1 MSQHCQDLIS
11 PRRCRQNVGL
21 LLEISQV
28 LTITNAEL
36 VNVVFETN
44 IFPGNCLSIK
54 GLQYQIILTDEYLK
68 GTGLGISVW
77 IMLLG

>member
-1 MSQHCQDLIS
+1 MLGRSQD
-11 PRRCRQNVGL
+11 
-21 LLEISQV
+21 

-54 GLQYQIILTDEYLK
+54 GLQYQIIRADEYLK
-68 GTGLGISVW
+68 GAGLGISAW